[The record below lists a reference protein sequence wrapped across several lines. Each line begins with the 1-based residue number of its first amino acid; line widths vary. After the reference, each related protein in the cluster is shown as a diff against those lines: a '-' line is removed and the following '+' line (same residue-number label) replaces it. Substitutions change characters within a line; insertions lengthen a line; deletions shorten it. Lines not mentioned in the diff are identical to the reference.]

1 MNGRVY
7 LVGGGPGAIDLYT
20 VKALECIKSADCIIY
35 DWLIDPAILNYCKE
49 TCEKIYVGK
58 ASNNHTLAQ
67 DNINLLLIEKA
78 RQYAQ
83 VVRLKGGDVYVF
95 GRGGEEALALFKAGI
110 DFEVVPGLTSAVA
123 GLCYAGIPITH
134 RGVSSG
140 FMVVTAHHKNNQA
153 YEWDYQQFLDDS
165 LTYIFMMG
173 QQKLEQIVTNL
184 LVAGKDKT
192 IPIALIS
199 NATRTEQRSIY
210 GTLENIIDKFKD
222 SYLCSPMLIVVGA
235 VVA

>member
-35 DWLIDPAILNYCKE
+35 DRLIDPAILNYCKE

-95 GRGGEEALALFKAGI
+95 GRGGE
-110 DFEVVPGLTSAVA
+110 
-123 GLCYAGIPITH
+123 
-134 RGVSSG
+134 
-140 FMVVTAHHKNNQA
+140 
-153 YEWDYQQFLDDS
+153 
-165 LTYIFMMG
+165 
-173 QQKLEQIVTNL
+173 
-184 LVAGKDKT
+184 
-192 IPIALIS
+192 
-199 NATRTEQRSIY
+199 
-210 GTLENIIDKFKD
+210 
-222 SYLCSPMLIVVGA
+222 
-235 VVA
+235 

>member
-35 DWLIDPAILNYCKE
+35 DRLIDPAILNYCKE

-83 VVRLKGGDVYVF
+83 VV
-95 GRGGEEALALFKAGI
+95 AM
-110 DFEVVPGLTSAVA
+110 S
-123 GLCYAGIPITH
+123 
-134 RGVSSG
+134 
-140 FMVVTAHHKNNQA
+140 M
-153 YEWDYQQFLDDS
+153 FL
-165 LTYIFMMG
+165 
-173 QQKLEQIVTNL
+173 V
-184 LVAGKDKT
+184 
-192 IPIALIS
+192 
-199 NATRTEQRSIY
+199 
-210 GTLENIIDKFKD
+210 
-222 SYLCSPMLIVVGA
+222 
-235 VVA
+235 VVAKRPWLYSKQELTLKLFRV